1 MRWDDRSKTWFK
13 TFCVLIRSAHFDLR
27 LKFNTLISGKDE
39 VTNCSDILQY
49 TEDSL
54 SVLCTQG
61 NRRSGEGQ
69 QRGDGRELGSRI
81 IICS

>member
-13 TFCVLIRSAHFDLR
+13 TFCVLIRSAQFGLR

-54 SVLCTQG
+54 SVLCRPLRKGIGEVGKG
-61 NRRSGEGQ
+61 NKEGM
-69 QRGDGRELGSRI
+69 EESWVVE
-81 IICS
+81 